1 MDGVVW
7 ARQYYEVTPGKAK
20 IQFDSMEGWRHERED
35 EVYMTSSRR
44 YQQAIKRFDA
54 FNRLDPNREIFGGK
68 EYPKELLY
76 AERMTE
82 WLARLAPDAAETLR
96 LAVRCQH
103 IGRWMIPRDQ
113 YPLDRPGYHRWRTA
127 LAELHARTARDIL
140 QQVGYGEEVI
150 TRVEALVKKK
160 NLKTDA
166 EAQLLEDVACLVFL
180 ENYFSGFAKKHDE
193 EKLITIIQKT
203 WKKMSPRGQQAALK
217 LDFPPDARAL
227 IERALRPQ
235 SPS

>member
-1 MDGVVW
+1 M
-7 ARQYYEVTPGKAK
+7 PGT
-20 IQFDSMEGWRHERED
+20 ITDNHRFH
-35 EVYMTSSRR
+35 
-44 YQQAIKRFDA
+44 QAIERFDA
-54 FNRLDPNREIFGGK
+54 FNRADPNREISGGK

-76 AERMTE
+76 AERMTR
-82 WLARLAPDAAETLR
+82 WLARLEPDAPETLR

-103 IGRWMIPRDQ
+103 IGRWMIPRAD

-127 LAELHARTARDIL
+127 LAELHARTARDLL
-140 QQVGYGEEVI
+140 QQAGYDEGVI

-193 EKLITIIQKT
+193 EKLVTIIQKT
-203 WKKMSPRGQQAALK
+203 WKKMSPRAQQAALG
-217 LDFPPDARAL
+217 LDLPPAAREL
-227 IERALRPQ
+227 IERALKPQ